1 MKIACRTRKLR
12 AVVKRFAPAKHKRV
26 RQDALYLVSV
36 LFEQFYDELRYL
48 PDNLPDEASPAD
60 TAQPL

>member
-36 LFEQFYDELRYL
+36 LFEQFYDELRY
-48 PDNLPDEASPAD
+48 D
-60 TAQPL
+60 TIRYSTQQRTTDAGV